1 MCSLRTMIIAGS
13 CCVLVSV
20 GLFFYVKYDTQRF
33 AASLPQPPVLESR
46 AARTSRIGPPRWNSG
61 ISTVVERAVAADTI
75 AIQKQLVGIRNA
87 LSFDFTDRQA
97 TYARLE
103 AHLRTVYAEDPK
115 VDRFLVLW
123 TAMSDV
129 LRATKSYENDG
140 DMALFWKMAP
150 GATLNEFVGLGIEL
164 FKLND
169 TDAAAVRASAAHWS
183 DTVCRLQIAKEA
195 IPYIQDALNTGEMM
209 LDEAKAFF
217 KAACDLDV
225 DIEIIK

>member
-20 GLFFYVKYDTQRF
+20 GLFFYVKYNTQRF

-46 AARTSRIGPPRWNSG
+46 AARTSGIGQPRWNSD
-61 ISTVVERAVAADTI
+61 ISMIVEQVAADEI
-75 AIQKQLVGIRNA
+75 ATQKQSVDIRDA
-87 LSFDFTDRQA
+87 LSFDFTDRQM
-97 TYARLE
+97 TYTRLE
-103 AHLRTVYAEDPK
+103 VHLRTVYAEDPK

-129 LRATKSYENDG
+129 LQATKSYENDG
-140 DMALFWKMAP
+140 NMALFWKMAP

-169 TDAAAVRASAAHWS
+169 TDAAAVLASAAHWS
-183 DTVCRLQIAKEA
+183 DTVYRLQIANEA
-195 IPYIQDALNTGEMM
+195 LPYIQDALNTGEMT

-217 KAACDLDV
+217 KAVCDLDV